1 VLEMNGFVQ
10 FEHQEDLEG
19 FLAAPRVA
27 SIKASGR
34 VSRTSSQPVVVFHE
48 LSGEDLSDL
57 KELAETHGGKVKPSV
72 QYEPL

>member
-1 VLEMNGFVQ
+1 MNGFVQ

-19 FLAAPRVA
+19 FLSTPRGA
-27 SIKASGR
+27 SIKASGK
-34 VSRTSSQPVVVFHE
+34 VTRTSSQPVLVFQG
-48 LSGEDLSDL
+48 LSPQDVSDM

>member
-1 VLEMNGFVQ
+1 MNGFVQ

-19 FLAAPRVA
+19 FLSTPRVA

-34 VSRTSSQPVVVFHE
+34 VSRTSSQPVLVFKE
-48 LSGEDLSDL
+48 LSPKDVSEMS
-57 KELAETHGGKVKPSV
+57 ELAETHGGKVKPST